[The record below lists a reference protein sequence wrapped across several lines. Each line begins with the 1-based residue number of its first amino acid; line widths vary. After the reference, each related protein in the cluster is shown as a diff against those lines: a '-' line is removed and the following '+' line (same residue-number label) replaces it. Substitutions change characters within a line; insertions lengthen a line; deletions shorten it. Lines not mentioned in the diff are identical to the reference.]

1 MTNPNQW
8 PIGAKVKTIVPLMGT
23 IETGRDEMGLVTTAP
38 SIVVQAGSVGVV
50 EDHYDDG
57 RILVTF
63 ECDTLR
69 GHTFAKPE
77 RYLEL
82 TDESQPNAY
91 DMIERLTRMQ
101 IVPMTSI
108 EYYASQETIKAAIRV
123 IGEQIDEIERLQAER
138 RWIPVTERLPEGNNY
153 VMVYSPKAGKACYGF
168 YAKETGRWILDRG
181 HWGNDETVTHWQPL
195 PEGPEAE

>member
-1 MTNPNQW
+1 MVKLNQW
-8 PIGAKVKTIVPLMGT
+8 PIGAKVKTTVPLMGT
-23 IETGRDEMGLVTTAP
+23 VETGRDEMGLVTTAP
-38 SIVVQAGSVGVV
+38 GIVVQAGSVGVV

-101 IVPMTSI
+101 IVPATPA
-108 EYYASQETIKAAIRV
+108 EYRAGQETIKAAIRV
-123 IGEQIDEIERLQAER
+123 IGELADEVERLRA
-138 RWIPVTERLPEGNNY
+138 TNARLVAACKTAVEWFEVYADEYPDHGRKVEVGL
-153 VMVYSPKAGKACYGF
+153 MVAV
-168 YAKETGRWILDRG
+168 EQIE
-181 HWGNDETVTHWQPL
+181 N
-195 PEGPEAE
+195 EAADV

>member
-1 MTNPNQW
+1 MTNLNQW

-23 IETGRDEMGLVTTAP
+23 IETGQDEMGLVTTAP
-38 SIVVQAGSVGVV
+38 GIVVQAGSVGVV

-138 RWIPVTERLPEGNNY
+138 RWIPVAERLPGEG
-153 VMVYSPKAGKACYGF
+153 
-168 YAKETGRWILDRG
+168 GRYLVIRSGGWYDIMLYDAAIKRFVIK
-181 HWGNDETVTHWQPL
+181 DVTHWQPL